1 MGVYLNPGNDKFRR
15 IINSEIYIDKTGLI
29 LYTNKVL
36 DTQQQNICV
45 SRPRRFGKSM
55 AANMLAAYY
64 SRECDSKELF
74 KGLKIYEDKNFEK
87 YLNKYDTIFLDMQEF
102 LSQTENMTEMIEL
115 IRKSVLW
122 ELTAKYDDI
131 RYFDNSNLTRSLQ
144 DIYLNTKIPFVIIID
159 EWDCIFREYK
169 NNIDEQRKYLDFL
182 RDLLKDKSYIHL
194 AYMTGI
200 LPIKKYGTHSA
211 LNMFSEFS
219 MTNPRQLTSYVG
231 FTEDEVNELSERY
244 NISLSDLKEWY
255 DGYHF
260 GNLDIYCPWDVLN
273 YIQKVMATG
282 TQEPENFWEHTSD
295 NSVIRTFLER
305 TDFDVTEKFETLL
318 NGGTISEAIEEN
330 LTKVGSTH
338 NLSETLL
345 KIPNHEVMSIFQKSV
360 TEWFSDSLARSN
372 RSSLFEALWNEDAD
386 KLTEILSDLLF
397 NTISYHD
404 YAESF
409 YHAFV
414 AGLFANAG
422 YIVES
427 NYENGLG

>member
-64 SRECDSKELF
+64 SRECESKELF

-159 EWDCIFREYK
+159 EWDYIFREYK
-169 NNIDEQRKYLDFL
+169 R
-182 RDLLKDKSYIHL
+182 
-194 AYMTGI
+194 
-200 LPIKKYGTHSA
+200 
-211 LNMFSEFS
+211 
-219 MTNPRQLTSYVG
+219 
-231 FTEDEVNELSERY
+231 FT
-244 NISLSDLKEWY
+244 
-255 DGYHF
+255 
-260 GNLDIYCPWDVLN
+260 
-273 YIQKVMATG
+273 
-282 TQEPENFWEHTSD
+282 
-295 NSVIRTFLER
+295 
-305 TDFDVTEKFETLL
+305 
-318 NGGTISEAIEEN
+318 
-330 LTKVGSTH
+330 
-338 NLSETLL
+338 
-345 KIPNHEVMSIFQKSV
+345 
-360 TEWFSDSLARSN
+360 
-372 RSSLFEALWNEDAD
+372 
-386 KLTEILSDLLF
+386 
-397 NTISYHD
+397 
-404 YAESF
+404 
-409 YHAFV
+409 
-414 AGLFANAG
+414 
-422 YIVES
+422 
-427 NYENGLG
+427 